1 MRIAPPATLVVV
13 LALAGCGGSGDPLHA
28 VRSAASETLKQN
40 AFATVTLDGQ
50 RVFAGTHAQVV
61 GRAAS
66 VFPQGIAYEAI
77 DLPAAGSAPAQR
89 WFLTFEPRRVYL
101 ARVPALRLPAG
112 KSWVAVRS
120 PPPPLDARETAFV
133 AQAQG
138 VNPQLYLDEIVWG
151 STAATK
157 TGSSVIAHVP
167 YTEYAVTVD
176 LARAHERAAG
186 TMRVAIEQQLRARP
200 RLRISV
206 MVDGPGH
213 VARLRVTP
221 PGADLGTVTMTLTGF
236 GAPIKGTLPDASSV
250 ADLGALPAGSPW
262 AAA

>member
-1 MRIAPPATLVVV
+1 MRLATLVAV
-13 LALAGCGGSGDPLHA
+13 LAVVCCSGCGASGDPLHA
-28 VRSAASETLKQN
+28 VQSAASETLKQN

-50 RVFAGTHAQVV
+50 SVFAGTHAQVV
-61 GRAAS
+61 GKAAS

-77 DLPAAGSAPAQR
+77 DLPAAGSTPAQR

-112 KSWVAVRS
+112 KSWVAVGA
-120 PPPPLDARETAFV
+120 PPPPLDPRETAFV

-151 STAATK
+151 ATAAAK

-176 LARAHERAAG
+176 LARAHERASG

-200 RLRISV
+200 RLRIAV

-213 VARLRVTP
+213 VARLQVAP
-221 PGADLGTVTMTLTGF
+221 PGAGLGTVTMTLSGF
-236 GAPIKGTLPDASSV
+236 GAPIKTTLPVPSSV
-250 ADLGALPAGSPW
+250 ADLGALSAASPW